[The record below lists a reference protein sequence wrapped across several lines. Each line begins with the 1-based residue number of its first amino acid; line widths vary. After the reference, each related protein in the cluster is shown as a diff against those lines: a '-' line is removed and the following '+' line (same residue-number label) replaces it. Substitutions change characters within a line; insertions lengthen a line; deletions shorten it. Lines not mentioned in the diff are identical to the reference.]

1 MSLRKSPLPGLHHLG
16 IKFEGWRAIRDT
28 LGYKYTRL
36 KSDYGEIAV
45 SKVPKNETPNIFKM
59 PGVQVHPCNPSTERW
74 RQEISRAWWPAKPA

>member
-45 SKVPKNETPNIFKM
+45 SKVPKNETPKYL
-59 PGVQVHPCNPSTERW
+59 
-74 RQEISRAWWPAKPA
+74 